1 MPRYMGLVI
10 LTFVF
15 FISIAIKCSENC
27 LCEWQLGLETNCFL
41 LLSDVTNFMSLWFL
55 IFSIVFP
62 KTELFI
68 SVKKSFSNSFFA
80 SFLYLLFISM
90 YVFNHTF
97 WLNWITLRTFFSFKP
112 WFSACFKAL
121 MWITYFSLSS
131 MLQISF
137 STFSTFFRSGRNDTS
152 LWLLSNAYEYSVSNS
167 RKYPVLLF
175 SSCFF
180 MKSSL
185 NLHKFFTHLKL
196 FTGNFW
202 DIVHPYKLFALCFYH
217 KFFIY
222 LLFALA
228 YLCFAWQIPPL
239 IPFSTINTMS

>member
-1 MPRYMGLVI
+1 MLLI
-10 LTFVF
+10 L
-15 FISIAIKCSENC
+15 C
-27 LCEWQLGLETNCFL
+27 LYDFL
-41 LLSDVTNFMSLWFL
+41 YFYSY
-55 IFSIVFP
+55 VFP

-68 SVKKSFSNSFFA
+68 SFKKSFSNSFFA
-80 SFLYLLFISM
+80 SFLYLVFISM
-90 YVFNHTF
+90 YVFNHAF

-121 MWITYFSLSS
+121 IWKADFSLSYI
-131 MLQISF
+131 LQIRF
-137 STFSTFFRSGRNDTS
+137 STFSTFFRSGRNGKS
-152 LWLLSNAYEYSVSNS
+152 LWLLSNSISNS

-175 SSCFF
+175 SSYFF

-217 KFFIY
+217 KFLYIY
-222 LLFALA
+222 CLL
-228 YLCFAWQIPPL
+228 
-239 IPFSTINTMS
+239 